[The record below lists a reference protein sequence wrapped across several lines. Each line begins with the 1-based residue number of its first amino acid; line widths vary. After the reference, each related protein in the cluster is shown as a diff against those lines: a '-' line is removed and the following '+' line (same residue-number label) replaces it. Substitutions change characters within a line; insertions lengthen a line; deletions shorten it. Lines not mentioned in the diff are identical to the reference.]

1 MKAEKV
7 IEVLTKNGYA
17 AQKRIVRKDGA
28 DREAVAVLVGTI
40 CPTIYP
46 EFYEDGQEQELIKAV
61 EQSIANAPE
70 VNVEDLTDW
79 NKAKEN
85 VRIALAPAGWGGAET
100 VIEHFLDLEKYA
112 YIQIGDIGR
121 CIVTEQILKTL
132 GVSREELFMAGLY
145 NTEFQ
150 VKGILTQMKELVPD
164 EIDVDLL
171 PEPEP
176 GEVPMFIMTTTE
188 MNYGACAM
196 LNNGMMLTL
205 ANLLE
210 SDLYILPSSI
220 HEVIALPTNS
230 GGEVEILREMVRDVN
245 ETQVPEGEILGYNVY
260 HFSRE
265 TQELTIA

>member
-85 VRIALAPAGWGGAET
+85 VRIALAPAGWGGAEVVT
-100 VIEHFLDLEKYA
+100 EPFLDLEKYT
-112 YIQIGDIGR
+112 YLKLGDLGR
-121 CIVTEQILKTL
+121 IVITEQIMNSF
-132 GVSREELFMAGLY
+132 GVSKEELFTAALF

-150 VKGILTQMKELVPD
+150 VKDIIAQMKELVPD
-164 EIDVDLL
+164 EIEFDLL

-196 LNNGMMLTL
+196 LNTGMLMTL
-205 ANLLE
+205 ATLLD

-220 HEVIALPTNS
+220 HEVIALPA
-230 GGEVEILREMVRDVN
+230 VEGDPKHLREMVRDVN
-245 ETQVPEGEILGYNVY
+245 DTQVPEGESLGYNVY

-265 TQELTIA
+265 KQEVSIA